1 MLNLS
6 KSKINNTN
14 FLNIIIL
21 ATFSFFINLYYSS
34 LGSFP
39 IDTFLHYDS
48 SSRILNGELPS
59 RDFWVVSGLTV
70 DFIQAF
76 FFKIFGVNWYA
87 YIIHSSIFNCLISL
101 IVYFYF
107 VELKIKKFNALLFS
121 LSFGT
126 LSYTI
131 SGTPFVDLHATFLLL
146 ISTLLIIK
154 KLIVCNKH
162 CIFIV
167 FFT

>member
-87 YIIHSSIFNCLISL
+87 YTIHSSLFNCLISL

-107 VELKIKKFNALLFS
+107 VELKIKKLNALLFS

-131 SGTPFVDLHATFLLL
+131 SGLHLLITCNFLLL
-146 ISTLLIIK
+146 ISTLLIIN
-154 KLIVCNKH
+154 I
-162 CIFIV
+162 
-167 FFT
+167 